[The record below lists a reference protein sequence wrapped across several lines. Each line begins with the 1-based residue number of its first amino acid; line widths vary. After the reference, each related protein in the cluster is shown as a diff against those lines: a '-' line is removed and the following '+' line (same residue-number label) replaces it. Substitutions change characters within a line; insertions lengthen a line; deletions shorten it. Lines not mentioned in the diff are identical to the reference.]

1 MANFRPEDHTAM
13 GIRFDET
20 KATQVAA
27 YLLSLFPDQKT
38 HYFLLL
44 KLLYLADRAAL
55 LERGIPVT
63 TDTYVSMKD
72 GPVVSTIYDFIKKK
86 HKPKPIWSQY
96 ISEPS
101 IFKTVRLLKPAP
113 TDKLSRAEERL
124 IKSVFRQYGHWY
136 RFKLRDDVMHKLPEW
151 KDPGNTSIPISI
163 AQILK
168 ASGED
173 DDHINA
179 IQDELNAFGREEVK
193 FHKLAK

>member
-1 MANFRPEDHTAM
+1 M
-13 GIRFDET
+13 GIRFDEA
-20 KATQVAA
+20 KATQAAA
-27 YLLSLFPDQKT
+27 YLLSLFPDHKT

-55 LERGIPVT
+55 LERGIPIT

-101 IFKTVRLLKPAP
+101 VFKTVRLVKSAS
-113 TDKLSRAEERL
+113 TSKLSRAEERL
-124 IKSVFRQYGHWY
+124 LKSVFDQYGHWY

-151 KDPGNTSIPISI
+151 KDPGKTSIPISI

-168 ASGED
+168 AGGED
-173 DDHINA
+173 DNHIKA
-179 IQDELNAFGREEVK
+179 IQAELNAFGREEGK
-193 FHKLAK
+193 FHKVAR

>member
-1 MANFRPEDHTAM
+1 M

-27 YLLSLFPDQKT
+27 FLLSLFPDQKT

-63 TDTYVSMKD
+63 TDSYVSMKD

-101 IFKTVRLLKPAP
+101 VLKTVRLIKPAP

-151 KDPGNTSIPISI
+151 KDPGKTSIPISV

-168 ASGED
+168 AGGEND
-173 DDHINA
+173 NHINA
-179 IQDELNAFGREEVK
+179 IQAELNAFGRGEVK
-193 FHKLAK
+193 FHKIAK